1 MRALEFFG
9 GIDFE
14 SIFESEAPALGGG
27 IVSAAA
33 AKERNWNRRKQSMMW
48 APMPEQYSATD
59 GAALAPVPV
68 RGGESGGKGNGCCA
82 SGGRAQCFSA
92 WYSTIWFMMSH
103 TEWPNS
109 HAIETAQPQ

>member
-1 MRALEFFG
+1 MPTGVRALEFFG

-59 GAALAPVPV
+59 GAALAPVPEESQAEAAAAAKALAGV
-68 RGGESGGKGNGCCA
+68 SLARGLAAATHHQLDDGTMRSIAEGPGDA
-82 SGGRAQCFSA
+82 A
-92 WYSTIWFMMSH
+92 
-103 TEWPNS
+103 
-109 HAIETAQPQ
+109 